1 MILGGRGWKAAEF
14 SFKKKKR
21 ERERKQNLKKKKK
34 NPRLSMTLG
43 RGALIRVS
51 AAAPRKSSP
60 DGDRS
65 TAQSSGRAAR
75 SQPTSEP
82 GLGMLGVGERPD
94 RTDSTIIGSET
105 IGHPYG
111 KDKVDPY
118 LTAGLQISSRC
129 TKDLQETSKTTIGL
143 WDENSEG
150 QL

>member
-1 MILGGRGWKAAEF
+1 
-14 SFKKKKR
+14 
-21 ERERKQNLKKKKK
+21 
-34 NPRLSMTLG
+34 MTLG

-60 DGDRS
+60 DGDRPK
-65 TAQSSGRAAR
+65 AQSSGRAAR

-94 RTDSTIIGSET
+94 CTDSTIIGSET

-129 TKDLQETSKTTIGL
+129 TKDLQETSKTTFGL